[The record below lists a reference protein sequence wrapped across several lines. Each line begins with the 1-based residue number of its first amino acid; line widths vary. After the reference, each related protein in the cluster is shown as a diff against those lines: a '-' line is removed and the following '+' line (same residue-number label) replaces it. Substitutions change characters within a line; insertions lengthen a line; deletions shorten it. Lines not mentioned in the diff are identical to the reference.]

1 MNSPAS
7 VLSDRLDKEVR
18 KMAEL
23 IIAPSVLS
31 MDYTKML
38 EQVRALERSRA
49 KWIHYDVMDGHFVP
63 NLSFG
68 PDILKQ
74 FRKSTDLFLDVHL
87 MVSDPAY
94 FARVFKDAGADLIVF
109 HVEALDNDPKKVS
122 ALLKEIHDMGIQAG
136 FSLKPDTDPAPFL
149 NLVKEADLVLIM
161 SVYPGYGGQS
171 FIPDVLE
178 KVRAFD
184 KARKELNPACR
195 IEIDGGINAETAKE
209 AKAAGV
215 DTLVAGS
222 YVFKNDIESAVE
234 SLC

>member
-1 MNSPAS
+1 
-7 VLSDRLDKEVR
+7 
-18 KMAEL
+18 MAEL

-109 HVEALDNDPKKVS
+109 HVEALDNDPKKCRLCS
-122 ALLKEIHDMGIQAG
+122 KKSTIWA
-136 FSLKPDTDPAPFL
+136 SRPAFR
-149 NLVKEADLVLIM
+149 
-161 SVYPGYGGQS
+161 SS
-171 FIPDVLE
+171 RIPIPPL
-178 KVRAFD
+178 
-184 KARKELNPACR
+184 
-195 IEIDGGINAETAKE
+195 
-209 AKAAGV
+209 
-215 DTLVAGS
+215 S
-222 YVFKNDIESAVE
+222 
-234 SLC
+234 

>member
-1 MNSPAS
+1 MP
-7 VLSDRLDKEVR
+7 
-18 KMAEL
+18 EL

-38 EQVRALERSRA
+38 EQLRALEKSGA
-49 KWIHYDVMDGHFVP
+49 KWIHYDVMDGHFVS

-74 FRKSTDLFLDVHL
+74 FKKSTDLFLDVHL
-87 MVSDPAY
+87 MVSDPVY
-94 FARVFKDAGADLIVF
+94 FADVFEKAGADLIVF
-109 HVEALDNDPKKVS
+109 HTEALDNDPRRVED
-122 ALLKEIHDMGIQAG
+122 LLDSIHAKGLKAG
-136 FSLKPDTDPAPFL
+136 FSIKPDTPVEPFL
-149 NLVKEADLVLIM
+149 DLLNKSDVVLVM

-171 FIPDVLE
+171 FIADVLD
-178 KVRAFD
+178 KVRTL
-184 KARKELNPACR
+184 KEARKTRNPDCR

-209 AKAAGV
+209 AKEAGV

-222 YVFKNDIESAVE
+222 YIFKNDIEQAVE

>member
-1 MNSPAS
+1 MP
-7 VLSDRLDKEVR
+7 
-18 KMAEL
+18 EL

-31 MDYTKML
+31 MDYTKMDQQLRDL
-38 EQVRALERSRA
+38 ENSKA

-87 MVSDPAY
+87 MVTDPAF
-94 FARVFKDAGADLIVF
+94 FAPVFVKAGADSIVF
-109 HVEALDNDPKKVS
+109 HTEALDNDPKKIKD
-122 ALLKEIHDMGIQAG
+122 LLDEIHKMGVKAG
-136 FSLKPDTDPAPFL
+136 FSVKPQTPIEPFL
-149 NLVKEADLVLIM
+149 DLVEEADLVLIM
-161 SVYPGYGGQS
+161 SVNPGYGGQS
-171 FIPDVLE
+171 FMPEVLPKAE
-178 KVRAFD
+178 ALK
-184 KARKELNPACR
+184 KARDEKNPECR

-222 YVFKNDIESAVE
+222 YVFNGDIPAKVE